1 MLKTGIVFADLHE
14 QKDQND
20 EFIELVKAA
29 DMEIEHIFTQNLKSI
44 TLKTYIGIGKCHEIR
59 DYIAEHD
66 LDYIIFN
73 HDLSAIQI
81 RNLED
86 IFQLPIMDRT
96 ELILSIFQNRAHTPT
111 ARLQVESATLKKMLP
126 RLIGSNTQL
135 SRQGGSGKN
144 KGAGE
149 KQLELD
155 RRRIHSRI
163 QEVQRELKKLE
174 TQRNTQRRSRQKS
187 MLPFVSLV
195 GYTNAGKSTI
205 MNMLL
210 QHSKSSEEKM
220 VFEEDMLFATLDTS
234 IRHID
239 LADGSSFL
247 LSDTV
252 GFISELPHDLFE
264 AFHSTLEEVRYA
276 SLLIQVVDV
285 SNSDYHRQMEITQ
298 QTLQEI
304 HASDIP
310 MITVY
315 NKCDQSDYSYPIVH
329 DHEIYMSAKQ
339 QVGIE
344 ELLELIH
351 RHLYPDE
358 KHVYMILPYAQTAVY
373 SLLMK
378 YAKVISRE
386 DKEDGLHLE
395 AILPDAYYQK
405 YKEYVT
411 NIIL

>member
-1 MLKTGIVFADLHE
+1 MVRTDQAVIDFYKKIDQEAPRPKNESKSVPIQISKYIQTRDIEMNNRKSKLKSESHSAPEQLTLDLQMPELDE
-14 QKDQND
+14 QQKQKPKTENTWGGKRSHSGRKASYDGLSTIPMRIPAIMQND
-20 EFIELVKAA
+20 
-29 DMEIEHIFTQNLKSI
+29 MQ
-44 TLKTYIGIGKCHEIR
+44 
-59 DYIAEHD
+59 
-66 LDYIIFN
+66 
-73 HDLSAIQI
+73 
-81 RNLED
+81 
-86 IFQLPIMDRT
+86 
-96 ELILSIFQNRAHTPT
+96 
-111 ARLQVESATLKKMLP
+111 
-126 RLIGSNTQL
+126 
-135 SRQGGSGKN
+135 
-144 KGAGE
+144 
-149 KQLELD
+149 
-155 RRRIHSRI
+155 
-163 QEVQRELKKLE
+163 ELKKLE

-344 ELLELIH
+344 ELLEEIV
-351 RHLYPDE
+351 
-358 KHVYMILPYAQTAVY
+358 K
-373 SLLMK
+373 
-378 YAKVISRE
+378 
-386 DKEDGLHLE
+386 
-395 AILPDAYYQK
+395 
-405 YKEYVT
+405 
-411 NIIL
+411 N